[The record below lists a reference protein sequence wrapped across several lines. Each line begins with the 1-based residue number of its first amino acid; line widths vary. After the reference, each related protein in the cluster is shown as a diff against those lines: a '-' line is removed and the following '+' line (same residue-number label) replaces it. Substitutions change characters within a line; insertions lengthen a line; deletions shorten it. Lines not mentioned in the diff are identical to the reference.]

1 MFKDVSFINPVKRL
15 PLTNPLVLVSA
26 RTANVRGRPFAL
38 SAEPTAGSVVNE
50 ITPERSEETTS
61 PHL

>member
-1 MFKDVSFINPVKRL
+1 MKPLNRV
-15 PLTNPLVLVSA
+15 PLTTPLVLVSA
-26 RTANVRGRPFAL
+26 RTANVSGSPFAF

-50 ITPERSEETTS
+50 IIPERSEETKS